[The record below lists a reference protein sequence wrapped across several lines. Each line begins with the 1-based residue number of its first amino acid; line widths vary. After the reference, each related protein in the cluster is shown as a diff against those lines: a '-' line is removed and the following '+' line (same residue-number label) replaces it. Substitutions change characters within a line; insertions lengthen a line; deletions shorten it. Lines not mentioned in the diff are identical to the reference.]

1 MFWIA
6 WYWSYTAS
14 FSQEKHKKHVTQA
27 AMNFLSLRLCLW
39 PILRFIRSGLFD
51 RLLRFVIIRR
61 LVIVGLLIVISSR
74 PLFRAIV
81 SVALPVII
89 TVVLPILPTVFP
101 AIIFVILP
109 VILSV
114 PVILTIAIPIFPPL
128 RRLLPPAPFPPLFL
142 FSETGASVLVT
153 AVAVVLA
160 PFPFPL
166 FSPLFLLAG
175 RFFFFFLT
183 ESKRVTLSCPR
194 ISWASRFGGCGFV
207 SASRDIGFMPFLFM
221 LMTSKARL
229 AGIVI
234 RLAANDLSVE

>member
-1 MFWIA
+1 
-6 WYWSYTAS
+6 
-14 FSQEKHKKHVTQA
+14 
-27 AMNFLSLRLCLW
+27 MNFLSLRLCLW

-114 PVILTIAIPIFPPL
+114 PVILTIAIPSISSVAAIIATGSVSSVVLIL
-128 RRLLPPAPFPPLFL
+128 RNRCVGVGNCRRGGVSSVPVSIVLAIILVGRTFFLFL
-142 FSETGASVLVT
+142 FNRVETCDAFLPKNILSVSFRWLW
-153 AVAVVLA
+153 L
-160 PFPFPL
+160 
-166 FSPLFLLAG
+166 
-175 RFFFFFLT
+175 R
-183 ESKRVTLSCPR
+183 
-194 ISWASRFGGCGFV
+194 
-207 SASRDIGFMPFLFM
+207 
-221 LMTSKARL
+221 
-229 AGIVI
+229 I
-234 RLAANDLSVE
+234 RL